1 MTLEARAWLSLLAVG
16 LVMAALVFV
25 PAGTIDY
32 WQAWVYLA
40 LFLGAGAAI
49 TAYLL
54 ATDRELLERRMR
66 GGPTAEQRPTQRL
79 VMLAVSLAFVALLV
93 VPALDHRFGWSRA
106 PVALVLAADA
116 LVAAGFL
123 LVGRV
128 FRENSFT
135 SATIEVAEGQTVIS
149 TGPYAVV
156 RHPMYAGALL
166 YLLATPVALG
176 SYWGLLPFAII
187 VVGLLLRILD
197 EERLLAS
204 SLPGY
209 REYESRVR
217 YRLVPGLW

>member
-1 MTLEARAWLSLLAVG
+1 MTLGARAWLSLFALG

-49 TAYLL
+49 TAHLL

-93 VPALDHRFGWSRA
+93 VPALDRRFGWSRA

-116 LVAAGFL
+116 LVAARGGPGERPDC
-123 LVGRV
+123 GRT
-128 FRENSFT
+128 RRDSRPDE
-135 SATIEVAEGQTVIS
+135 AEGSQQRERRRS
-149 TGPYAVV
+149 ARAGHPRGRGPSGQRGSRFQPLQ
-156 RHPMYAGALL
+156 RHVHVHAARRGPRGPAQEPPSGLVADDDQVGADDI
-166 YLLATPVALG
+166 
-176 SYWGLLPFAII
+176 GL
-187 VVGLLLRILD
+187 
-197 EERLLAS
+197 
-204 SLPGY
+204 
-209 REYESRVR
+209 
-217 YRLVPGLW
+217 